1 MNVPSALADPTSI
14 DDHIVGIGPAIDI
27 ARKLIE
33 RGCRVKVH
41 DPVALER
48 FRIEYPDLAVV
59 GCQLAEEVADDA
71 DALVLV
77 TEWQQYL
84 ELDWEALAGRM
95 RSRIVLDGRNALD
108 RARLT
113 RFGYRYLGI
122 AG

>member
-1 MNVPSALADPTSI
+1 
-14 DDHIVGIGPAIDI
+14 
-27 ARKLIE
+27 
-33 RGCRVKVH
+33 
-41 DPVALER
+41 
-48 FRIEYPDLAVV
+48 
-59 GCQLAEEVADDA
+59 
-71 DALVLV
+71 LVLV

-113 RFGYRYLGI
+113 RFGFRYLGI

>member
-1 MNVPSALADPTSI
+1 
-14 DDHIVGIGPAIDI
+14 
-27 ARKLIE
+27 
-33 RGCRVKVH
+33 VH

-48 FRIEYPDLAVV
+48 FQKEYPDLAVV
-59 GCQLAEEVADDA
+59 GCEKAEEVADDA

-84 ELDWEALAGRM
+84 ELDWEALASRM
-95 RSRIVLDGRNALD
+95 RCRIVLDGRNALD

-113 RFGYRYLGI
+113 RFGFRYLGI

>member
-1 MNVPSALADPTSI
+1 ML
-14 DDHIVGIGPAIDI
+14 GI
-27 ARKLIE
+27 RKFP
-33 RGCRVKVH
+33 RV
-41 DPVALER
+41 
-48 FRIEYPDLAVV
+48 Y
-59 GCQLAEEVADDA
+59 EEVADDA
-71 DALVLV
+71 DALALV

-113 RFGYRYLGI
+113 RFGFRYLGI